1 VYAWYRPTSEIL
13 HAQASAIELTKAA
26 QNGNDDRLVTRKGDA
41 PEDVVARSIDN
52 WAVARTKGTMRLVNR
67 GVPGF
72 IVERACFAFRVACC
86 ASLLTLPIGLEAAGD
101 KVKDGEARGGGG

>member
-1 VYAWYRPTSEIL
+1 VK
-13 HAQASAIELTKAA
+13 LT
-26 QNGNDDRLVTRKGDA
+26 GGA
-41 PEDVVARSIDN
+41 PEDKVEESIVKISD
-52 WAVARTKGTMRLVNR
+52 AETKGTMRLVNR

>member
-1 VYAWYRPTSEIL
+1 MRLDSPE
-13 HAQASAIELTKAA
+13 HAHDDDAEGLSAAHYDKF
-26 QNGNDDRLVTRKGDA
+26 
-41 PEDVVARSIDN
+41 IDN
-52 WAVARTKGTMRLVNR
+52 WAVARTKGTMRPVNR

-86 ASLLTLPIGLEAAGD
+86 ASLPTLPIGLEAAGD